1 MRKPKIENPKV
12 FISYAWTSDT
22 YVNKVA
28 AFANSLMR
36 NGIDVLFDKF
46 EMKPGHELNHFMEKS
61 VTDPTVTNV
70 LLLLNKTYQE
80 KADKREG
87 GVGKETQIL
96 SEKLYNDVSQT
107 KIIPIIFEKGINGE
121 IYKPAYIGST
131 YYIDLADDNK
141 YDAEFQQLV
150 KAIYGET
157 TYRKPELG
165 NIPAWVTEEITF
177 EPKLSLQYSSFRNQ
191 NNKEVN
197 DQNFISFLDEIKDEI
212 LNYKTD
218 DIDRSNIDS
227 FYPLYLDKYKGLL
240 SIRNKYL
247 ELIKYSIYVNVPEKK
262 IAHFFENLYNGIQQ
276 IEKGFPELFSIL
288 LHEIFI
294 YTIAYFLK
302 FEKYEKISY
311 FLGKTYCI
319 TTYESKLSTYYAFYS
334 SKQDLFDAAV
344 RARDNKNY
352 YTGVGNYWIEN
363 FKVDFC
369 TQEDF
374 TLADILCF
382 NYYLFG
388 SPTDLDLY
396 WFPITYIY
404 GSSRFSSN
412 NVLRIFA
419 EKLKTKEFL
428 DNAIILF
435 NYNKEA
441 EFISRYKE
449 VEMKFQE
456 GNLREYRYA
465 SCFDSVPVLC
475 EYTKSTELGK
485 YR

>member
-61 VTDPTVTNV
+61 VKDPTVTNV

-294 YTIAYFLK
+294 YTIAYF
-302 FEKYEKISY
+302 FKI
-311 FLGKTYCI
+311 
-319 TTYESKLSTYYAFYS
+319 
-334 SKQDLFDAAV
+334 
-344 RARDNKNY
+344 
-352 YTGVGNYWIEN
+352 
-363 FKVDFC
+363 
-369 TQEDF
+369 
-374 TLADILCF
+374 
-382 NYYLFG
+382 
-388 SPTDLDLY
+388 
-396 WFPITYIY
+396 
-404 GSSRFSSN
+404 
-412 NVLRIFA
+412 
-419 EKLKTKEFL
+419 
-428 DNAIILF
+428 
-435 NYNKEA
+435 
-441 EFISRYKE
+441 
-449 VEMKFQE
+449 
-456 GNLREYRYA
+456 
-465 SCFDSVPVLC
+465 
-475 EYTKSTELGK
+475 
-485 YR
+485 